1 MWAKELPGRM
11 LKLPIRVSGCLDR
24 LEIHCCDIPVI
35 LEQVRWGAGSTCS
48 RFCGRVIIFLN
59 HHIVIKPISPETAA
73 KHCFAPGNEEK
84 EIPGR
89 PRFDII
95 SRWNIGR
102 IAWIGIPVQN
112 WIYIKLLNIA
122 TIGLPYL
129 GLRVH
134 TLKLGKNSFMIFERA
149 AGCLPSIFGNSSVA
163 CNYQPTQ
170 VRKTY
175 SVANQNSKFWQSNF
189 KVYRPTWEHCGT
201 TLQTLDGKQSQQ
213 LLLNIKEYRCIKF

>member
-1 MWAKELPGRM
+1 MTWAKELPGRM

-48 RFCGRVIIFLN
+48 RFCGHVIIFLN
-59 HHIVIKPISPETAA
+59 HHIAIKPISPETAA

-102 IAWIGIPVQN
+102 IAWIGIPVRSVESRNTFVNYLTFQFF
-112 WIYIKLLNIA
+112 WQAFSLLIK
-122 TIGLPYL
+122 P
-129 GLRVH
+129 
-134 TLKLGKNSFMIFERA
+134 SFLVECHERQGILHESHDNFFMSCDNFLCSSRDKFSA
-149 AGCLPSIFGNSSVA
+149 AHS
-163 CNYQPTQ
+163 
-170 VRKTY
+170 
-175 SVANQNSKFWQSNF
+175 SKF
-189 KVYRPTWEHCGT
+189 
-201 TLQTLDGKQSQQ
+201 
-213 LLLNIKEYRCIKF
+213 